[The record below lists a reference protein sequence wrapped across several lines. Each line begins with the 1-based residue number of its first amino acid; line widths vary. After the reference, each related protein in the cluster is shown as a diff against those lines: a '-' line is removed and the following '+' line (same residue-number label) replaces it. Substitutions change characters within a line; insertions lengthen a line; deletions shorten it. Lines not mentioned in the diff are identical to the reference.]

1 MAMRID
7 AILFDLGGVMIELAG
22 VERMLEW
29 SPSLGTTDELWRRWL
44 GSPAVRAYE
53 TGRTGRDA
61 FADAIIAEFG
71 LPVDA
76 ETFLGEFAWWPRSLH
91 PDAGALLA
99 SLASRYRLAS
109 LSNTNELHWHRFARD
124 WDLPALFHHNFP
136 SFMVG
141 KLKPDAEYF
150 EHVLDALG
158 IAADRA
164 LFVDDNRINVEAAR
178 AVGLHA
184 RQVPRFEALAPALA
198 ELGIHAAAPGSAR

>member
-1 MAMRID
+1 MARID

-29 SPSLGTTDELWRRWL
+29 SPTLGTTDELWRRWL
-44 GSPAVRAYE
+44 SSPAVRDYE
-53 TGRTGRDA
+53 TGRTDRVT
-61 FADAIIAEFG
+61 FADAIVGEFG

-99 SLASRYRLAS
+99 ALAPRYRLAS

-124 WDLPALFHHNFP
+124 WDLPAMFHHNFP

-158 IAADRA
+158 IAAARA

-184 RQVPRFEALAPALA
+184 RQVPRFEALAPTLA
-198 ELGIHAAAPGSAR
+198 ELGIHASAPGSAR

>member
-1 MAMRID
+1 MSRIE

-29 SPSLGTTDELWRRWL
+29 SPTLGTTEELWRRWL
-44 GSPAVRAYE
+44 SSPAVRDYE
-53 TGRTGRDA
+53 TGRTDRVT
-61 FADAIIAEFG
+61 FADAIVGEFG

-99 SLASRYRLAS
+99 ALAPRYRLAS

-124 WDLPALFHHNFP
+124 WDLPAMFHHNFP

-150 EHVLDALG
+150 EHALDALG

-184 RQVPRFEALAPALA
+184 RQVPRFEALAPTLA
-198 ELGIHAAAPGSAR
+198 ELGIHASAPGSAR

>member
-1 MAMRID
+1 MSRIE

-29 SPSLGTTDELWRRWL
+29 SPTLGTTEELWRRWL
-44 GSPAVRAYE
+44 SSPAVRDYE
-53 TGRTGRDA
+53 TGRTDRVT
-61 FADAIIAEFG
+61 FADAIVGEFG

-76 ETFLGEFAWWPRSLH
+76 ETFLGEFAWWPRALH
-91 PDAGALLA
+91 PDAGAMLA
-99 SLASRYRLAS
+99 ALAPRYRLAS

-124 WDLPALFHHNFP
+124 WDLPAMFHHNFP

-150 EHVLDALG
+150 EHALGALG

-184 RQVPRFEALAPALA
+184 RHVPRFEALAPTLA
-198 ELGIHAAAPGSAR
+198 ELGIHAPAPGGGR

>member
-1 MAMRID
+1 
-7 AILFDLGGVMIELAG
+7 
-22 VERMLEW
+22 MLEW

-109 LSNTNELHWHRFARD
+109 LSNTNELH
-124 WDLPALFHHNFP
+124 
-136 SFMVG
+136 
-141 KLKPDAEYF
+141 
-150 EHVLDALG
+150 
-158 IAADRA
+158 
-164 LFVDDNRINVEAAR
+164 
-178 AVGLHA
+178 
-184 RQVPRFEALAPALA
+184 
-198 ELGIHAAAPGSAR
+198 

>member
-1 MAMRID
+1 MARID

-29 SPSLGTTDELWRRWL
+29 SPTLGTTDELWRRWL
-44 GSPAVRAYE
+44 SSPAVRDYE
-53 TGRTGRDA
+53 TGRTDRDA
-61 FADAIIAEFG
+61 FADAIVGEFG

-99 SLASRYRLAS
+99 ALAPRYRLAS

-124 WDLPALFHHNFP
+124 WDLPAMFHHNFP

-158 IAADRA
+158 VAADRA

-178 AVGLHA
+178 ACGLDA
-184 RQVPRFEALAPALA
+184 RHVRDFDALVPALVEA
-198 ELGIHAAAPGSAR
+198 GVGPMG